1 MELKGKIA
9 VVTGGA
15 SGIGEALCRRFHAEG
30 AKGVVVVDINA
41 EDAQRVA
48 DEIGGIAM
56 TADVSHEPDIQRVV
70 NDTEE
75 QLGPI
80 DLFCSNAGIGI
91 ADPSHAASADNESWE
106 RIWGIN
112 VMAHVYAARAV
123 LPAMIERGEGYL
135 LNTSSAA
142 GLLSQVGSAPYA
154 VTKHA
159 AVGFAESLAITHG
172 DDGIKV
178 SVLCP
183 QAVLTAMTRDSG
195 GGSAAGDGM
204 IMPEELA
211 DCTIEALRNEQFL
224 ILPHPQVKTY
234 MERKVSDYD
243 RWIRGMQ
250 RWRSKFV

>member
-1 MELKGKIA
+1 M
-9 VVTGGA
+9 
-15 SGIGEALCRRFHAEG
+15 
-30 AKGVVVVDINA
+30 
-41 EDAQRVA
+41 
-48 DEIGGIAM
+48 
-56 TADVSHEPDIQRVV
+56 
-70 NDTEE
+70 
-75 QLGPI
+75 
-80 DLFCSNAGIGI
+80 
-91 ADPSHAASADNESWE
+91 
-106 RIWGIN
+106 
-112 VMAHVYAARAV
+112 
-123 LPAMIERGEGYL
+123 
-135 LNTSSAA
+135 
-142 GLLSQVGSAPYA
+142 
-154 VTKHA
+154 TKHA